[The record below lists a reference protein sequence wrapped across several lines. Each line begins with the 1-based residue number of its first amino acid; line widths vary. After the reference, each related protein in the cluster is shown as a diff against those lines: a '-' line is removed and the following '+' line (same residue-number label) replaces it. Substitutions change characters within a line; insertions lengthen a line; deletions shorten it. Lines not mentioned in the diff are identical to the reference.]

1 MCNDLNIPETDTK
14 KEFEAIVRM
23 LMADLPNG
31 AEHKRSED

>member
-23 LMADLPNG
+23 LIADAP
-31 AEHKRSED
+31 ECKDHKRTED